1 MPGNRNS
8 VLLLLACPM
17 VFASAQTAAKPAVTD
32 SPASTQHAIE
42 LVEQGR
48 CKEALPM
55 LERAM
60 PHITDKQLRYHAA
73 MAQARCAMALDRKPT
88 AITAL
93 LQLKRDFPDDPEV
106 LYVTV
111 HYFSEL
117 ANRTSQELAAKA
129 PASAQARMLEAE
141 AFESRGAWDEAAGIY
156 KGILEQNPSA
166 PRIHYRL
173 GQVLLSKAGETGPVD
188 DARAEFQK
196 ELEADPRNASA
207 EFILG
212 ELARRAGQWDEA
224 ARHFSRAST
233 LDVGFSEAYLALG
246 ISLASA
252 RKFSEAVKPLETYVR
267 MQPEDPSGHYQ
278 LAIAYERTGNKEGA
292 ARQITLRDQAAAA
305 QGNKRTGADGRPVR

>member
-1 MPGNRNS
+1 
-8 VLLLLACPM
+8 
-17 VFASAQTAAKPAVTD
+17 
-32 SPASTQHAIE
+32 
-42 LVEQGR
+42 
-48 CKEALPM
+48 
-55 LERAM
+55 M
-60 PHITDKQLRYHAA
+60 PHLADKQLRYHAA
-73 MAQARCAMALDRKPT
+73 MAQARCAMALDREPI

-93 LQLKRDFPDDPEV
+93 LQLKRDFPNDPEV

-117 ANRTSQELAAKA
+117 AGRTSQELAAKA
-129 PASAQARMLEAE
+129 PGSPQARMLEAE
-141 AFESRGAWDEAAGIY
+141 AFESRGAWDEAAGTY
-156 KGILEQNPSA
+156 KAILQQNPSA

-196 ELEADPRNASA
+196 ELQVDPRNASA
-207 EFILG
+207 EFVLG

-224 ARHFSRAST
+224 AQHFSRAAT

-246 ISLASA
+246 ISLTST
-252 RKFSEAVKPLETYVR
+252 RKFAEAVAPLETYVR

-292 ARQITLRDQAAAA
+292 SRQITLRDQAAAA
-305 QGNKRTGADGRPVR
+305 QGQRTPGADGGRPVR